1 MIDYT
6 SLRNTDIY
14 LIDQILK
21 DRYAKD
27 QRILDAGCGEGRNI
41 PWFKEMGLQ
50 LFGIDQSIDKITHCQ
65 VSYSDTIEQ
74 FQVGYLDK
82 LPYADH
88 SFDHVV
94 CSAVLHFADN
104 TDHFKTMFSE
114 LARVLKCN
122 GSLFIR
128 MTTDVGLPENPP
140 TIGNGVYNLK
150 DDTKRFLLTRE
161 LLSQMMKEHKLAL
174 LEPFKTTLVEDL
186 RSMATVV
193 LRKL

>member
-21 DRYAKD
+21 ERYAQD

-50 LFGIDQSIDKITHCQ
+50 VFGIDQNINKITHCQ
-65 VSYSDTIEQ
+65 ATNSDIVQQ
-74 FQVGYLDK
+74 FQVGDLDE
-82 LPYADH
+82 LPYPDQ

-94 CSAVLHFADN
+94 CSAVLHFANN
-104 TDHFKTMFSE
+104 TEHFKTMFSE

-128 MTTDVGLPENPP
+128 MTTDEGLPEKPP
-140 TIGNGVYNLK
+140 AIEDGVYYLK

-186 RSMATVV
+186 RSMATIV
-193 LRKL
+193 LMKL